1 MSTNGRRVVVNIVLS
16 IDGCY
21 HGPGGPQDMGFVMP
35 YAITDVARDHLTG
48 LWQPA
53 TTALLGRTN
62 AEGFMGYWPPVA
74 DQADADP
81 RDRGYAAWM
90 RDAEKV
96 VLSSTLTKEP
106 WERTRVFDE
115 PAEDVVDR
123 LKAEEGGDIV
133 VFSSA
138 SVIKALLAADR
149 VDRLSFM
156 IFPEILGGGARL
168 FEDGLPASKW
178 GLANAVTGEHGVV
191 SLAYDRLR
199 AAG

>member
-1 MSTNGRRVVVNIVLS
+1 MSTNGRRVVVNTNIS
-16 IDGCY
+16 IDGYY

-35 YAITDVARDHLTG
+35 YALTDVARDHLTG

-62 AEGFMGYWPPVA
+62 AEGFMGWWPPVA

-81 RDRGYAAWM
+81 RDRGYGAWM

-96 VLSSTLTKEP
+96 VLSSTLTEAP
-106 WERTRVFDE
+106 WPNTRVFNE
-115 PAEDVVDR
+115 PAENVVDR
-123 LKAEEGGDIV
+123 LKTEEGGDIV

-138 SVIKALLAADR
+138 SVIKALLVADR

-168 FEDGLPASKW
+168 FEAGLPATKW
-178 GLANAVTGEHGVV
+178 ALADSVTGEYGVV

-199 AAG
+199 AVS

>member
-1 MSTNGRRVVVNIVLS
+1 MSTNERRVVVNIVLS
-16 IDGCY
+16 IDGRY
-21 HGPGGPQDMGFVMP
+21 HGPGGPQDISFVMP

-81 RDRGYAAWM
+81 RDRGYAAWL

-96 VLSSTLTKEP
+96 VLSSTLTEAP

-123 LKAEEGGDIV
+123 LKAEDGGDIV

-199 AAG
+199 VAG

>member
-1 MSTNGRRVVVNIVLS
+1 MTENGRRVVVNTNVS
-16 IDGCY
+16 IDGYY

-35 YAITDVARDHLTG
+35 YAITDAARDHLTR
-48 LWQPA
+48 LWEPA

-62 AEGFMGYWPPVA
+62 AEGFLAYWPPVA

-81 RDRGYAAWM
+81 RDRGYAAWL
-90 RDAEKV
+90 RDADKV
-96 VLSSTLTKEP
+96 VLSSTLTESP
-106 WERTRVFDE
+106 WERTRIFNE

-123 LKAEEGGDIV
+123 LKAEDGGDIV

-156 IFPEILGGGARL
+156 IFPEILGGGARM
-168 FEDGLPASKW
+168 FEEGLPASKW
-178 GLANAVTGEHGVV
+178 RLATAVSGEHGAVALV
-191 SLAYDRLR
+191 YDRLR
-199 AAG
+199 AAD

>member
-1 MSTNGRRVVVNIVLS
+1 MSTNERRVVINISLS
-16 IDGCY
+16 IDGSY
-21 HGPGGPQDMGFVMP
+21 IGPGGPQDFGWAMP
-35 YAITDVARDHLTG
+35 YVTLDISRDHLTR
-48 LWQPA
+48 LWEPA

-62 AEGFMGYWPPVA
+62 AEGFMSYWPAVA

-81 RDRGYAAWM
+81 RDRAYGAWL

-96 VLSSTLTKEP
+96 VLSSTLTEAP

-123 LKAEEGGDIV
+123 LKTEEGGDIV
-133 VFSSA
+133 VFASV

-149 VDRLSFM
+149 VDRLSLM
-156 IFPEILGGGARL
+156 VFPEILGGGARL
-168 FEDGLPASKW
+168 FEVGLPASTW
-178 GLANAVTGEHGVV
+178 ALASTVTDEHGVV
-191 SLAYDRLR
+191 AHVYDRLR

>member
-1 MSTNGRRVVVNIVLS
+1 MTSNGRRVVVNTNIS
-16 IDGCY
+16 IDGYY
-21 HGPGGPQDMGFVMP
+21 HGPGGPQDMAFVMP
-35 YAITDVARDHLTG
+35 YALTDVARDHLTG

-53 TTALLGRTN
+53 TTALLGRTL
-62 AEGFMGYWPPVA
+62 AEGFMSYWPPVA

-81 RDRGYAAWM
+81 RDRGYGAWM

-96 VLSSTLTKEP
+96 VLSSTLTEAP
-106 WERTRVFDE
+106 WPNTRVFDE

-123 LKAEEGGDIV
+123 LKTEEGGDIV

-168 FEDGLPASKW
+168 FDTGLPASKW
-178 GLANAVTGEHGVV
+178 GLAHTATGEYGVV

-199 AAG
+199 TAD

>member
-1 MSTNGRRVVVNIVLS
+1 MSTNGRRVVVNIILS

-21 HGPGGPQDMGFVMP
+21 HGPGGPQDMAFVMP

-62 AEGFMGYWPPVA
+62 AEGFMGYWPPIA

-96 VLSSTLTKEP
+96 VLSSTLIEAP
-106 WERTRVFDE
+106 WKRTRVFDE

-123 LKAEEGGDIV
+123 LKTEEGGDIV

-149 VDRLSFM
+149 VDRLSIM

-178 GLANAVTGEHGVV
+178 GLANVVSGEYGVV

-199 AAG
+199 DAS

>member
-1 MSTNGRRVVVNIVLS
+1 MSTNGRRVVANTNLS

-35 YAITDVARDHLTG
+35 YAITDVARDHLTR

-62 AEGFMGYWPPVA
+62 AEGFMSYWPPVA

-96 VLSSTLTKEP
+96 VLSSTLTEAP

-178 GLANAVTGEHGVV
+178 GLANTVTGEHGVV
-191 SLAYDRLR
+191 ALAYDRLR

>member
-1 MSTNGRRVVVNIVLS
+1 
-16 IDGCY
+16 
-21 HGPGGPQDMGFVMP
+21 MGFVMP

-96 VLSSTLTKEP
+96 VLSGTLTEAP

-149 VDRLSFM
+149 VDGSRS
-156 IFPEILGGGARL
+156 
-168 FEDGLPASKW
+168 
-178 GLANAVTGEHGVV
+178 
-191 SLAYDRLR
+191 
-199 AAG
+199 